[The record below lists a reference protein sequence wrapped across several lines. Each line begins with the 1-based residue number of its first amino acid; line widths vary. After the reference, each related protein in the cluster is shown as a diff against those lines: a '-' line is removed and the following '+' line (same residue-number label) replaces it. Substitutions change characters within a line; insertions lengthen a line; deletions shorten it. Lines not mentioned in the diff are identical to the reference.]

1 MINIVV
7 WDDKDVDIDLDNID
21 VNKKNVS
28 IDSEVKLVVLGD
40 CQNTDEKLINYVK
53 KIDKTSDISLEVR
66 KGFEVKFIPLE
77 SITYFESIK
86 RKVVVYYDNT
96 SIDYYYKFQD
106 LDDFVSQYGFIRC
119 HRSYIVNKKKISK
132 VNSLNLHVDDIEI
145 PIGRTYKESIQKE
158 FL

>member
-7 WDDKDVDIDLDNID
+7 WDDKDVDINLDDIGA
-21 VNKKNVS
+21 NKKNVS
-28 IDSEVKLVVLGD
+28 IDSDVQLVILGN
-40 CQNTDEKLINYVK
+40 CQNTDKKLLDYVK
-53 KIDKTSDISLEVR
+53 KIDTKSNVSLEVR

-77 SITYFESIK
+77 SITYFESLK

-106 LDDFVSQYGFIRC
+106 LDDFVSQHGFIRC
-119 HRSYIVNKKKISK
+119 HRSYIVNKKKISR
-132 VNSLNLHVDDIEI
+132 VGSLCLYVDDIEI
-145 PIGRTYKESIQKE
+145 PVGRTYKESIQKE